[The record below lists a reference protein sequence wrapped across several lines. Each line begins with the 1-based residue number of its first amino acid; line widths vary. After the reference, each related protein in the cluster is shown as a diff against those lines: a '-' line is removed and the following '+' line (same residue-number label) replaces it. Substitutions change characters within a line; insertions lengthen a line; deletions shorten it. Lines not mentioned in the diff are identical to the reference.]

1 MSLRGPRPAGSKA
14 SVQSTSASSSM
25 TPSPGASTTLTAGMS
40 IFTPDTSV
48 TSPPPASSSTMT
60 TPYSPYS
67 AVTTATV
74 LASQQSQMTPVS
86 ASRTR
91 NSSIYGKWEPLSCII
106 YGVVSYPFNIAQ
118 QSQSLARSASSRR
131 PVTRVN
137 GAVARKP
144 VPGAGSEDQSHLAP
158 LTEDDVGEREG
169 RDWSE
174 FQGVEVGDEVYAF
187 ERYVKNEG
195 SHVWYRG
202 YVARYPTVPPLA
214 TSASLLGGQPT
225 RTVPTGVLDNPEV
238 FVSLFP
244 ASIIHVRDQLND
256 YDEGKLADAYRS
268 LRAGMDAPG
277 GSIPGLTGR
286 PMETLKEEDESVD
299 GSVVTPGDKKA
310 FRASVSSRF
319 TNHAPNG
326 TLIRTNHPSAIPH
339 PASSVEKP
347 PRPLPSFKIQ
357 DDTSSGAE
365 QPLVDE
371 IAAALREWHALL
383 YVYLSRRDYRLFQ
396 IVQGHIEALHL
407 GRRQLLANT
416 LGMEETINLR
426 RECVARLV
434 KGNVVQ
440 GLDVI
445 VRHPAWGGLVTVD
458 VEDDVDARSWMSAV
472 RMYAMQASLAY
483 TDASPGGGPLY
494 NFRGSA
500 LTNLKALT
508 AAANS
513 PLPSALFSP
522 PPMSLHGRQGSE
534 EILSPTARYLESKG
548 KPQTGAKFYHVFL
561 ELRAFVASICAPGE
575 TVELYFSLY
584 DKSANPPR
592 FLTEEFCTV
601 LNHRGV
607 AAREWNE
614 QGTMGRMRTLFTE
627 LGEHDVQEAIYLVCR
642 IIRSGSLKAGQ
653 EASSSGASGR
663 RGSSDLSSMLAPTR
677 GDDTAAQ
684 SQTGTNSVGGRAVTP
699 FGLRT
704 AESQPTY
711 FRRPFGCAVLELS
724 QLTKM
729 SADKS
734 DTSNLREHVMPIFVP
749 ANEGAFTT
757 LHQEI
762 IGSRTKEFDK
772 SPRAER
778 LGVNIK
784 VFFGDAKT
792 IIRENPSLLHE
803 TPITYRLGFPD
814 VVFPSDVRNDV
825 YIKLWSGEFI
835 SGGLTTATG
844 VSALRQSISRGASGN
859 IQVTIEVRTAAGATV
874 EGSISKGAG
883 EPPMTYFHSLVFHKN
898 NSPTFGELLK
908 LQLPPDLL
916 QSCHLFFTFR
926 NRRVP
931 DRISTTINTATRS
944 TSTDVADRPFAFGF
958 LPLFPDGKAFVK
970 DGEHVLVLYKAEKLQ
985 QIMAPDYLD
994 GPWSCA
1000 DRTKLEQIVVPP
1012 NLAKSATMTRDS
1024 LIIRSYLCSTRFTQN
1039 SVLLELLAWEQ
1050 LSSAQQILAVLSK
1063 FTFGGEGEIVKF
1075 LRDIFDSL
1083 FAILVSPHNQHGD
1096 LDDAVFN
1103 SLVTVLGIIQ
1113 DRRFTNFQ
1121 PVLEVY
1127 IDEHFSCAPASSHLI
1142 HSMNRLL
1149 ANPAGAETATK
1160 LRSAFKVWHYL
1171 FQFVMRAR
1179 ALQKSKEVGMGAT
1192 AEHLET
1198 QFKKELRQHLAEINR
1213 LMSLSVP
1220 ASIGTQTF
1228 ALQNFTS
1235 ILPDLAETFSSTEL
1249 VGIATGFA
1257 NSIVASRGPNVIWKL
1272 LMYLQL
1278 VQGFLFD
1285 DPLSRT
1291 PLIESVVSWVKPH
1304 FGKYDEYVHVQAGES
1319 ENAKDK
1325 ARIQWLEGT
1334 RLCVTIMAI
1343 MLDKIDTS
1351 LVDPAVRADRKAY
1364 REEQDNV
1371 EYMLPLLPKILE
1383 SYRELQSTASRQTI
1397 ARSKSVIATG
1407 SLAPVVF
1414 PASYPFALVASSP
1427 AASQGSGYK
1436 SPIIGADFST
1446 FFNSTLAET
1455 AIVLLVL
1462 ILSASPKYLLGFF
1475 EFLLE
1480 VEGNENFS
1488 RFLSQFFKVAI
1499 SILSNE
1505 AFPSTWLNVNIL
1517 AHKVILKIAA
1527 PISDVLIRQ
1536 YIPDQNMTYQFNS
1549 TMWQDALLMLFK
1561 LMSSPQ
1567 LLIEDFSP
1575 QKRRAVWRLAGD
1587 LRVEGAA
1594 IITRMWDAL
1603 GWPEQVSAAN
1613 GVIGRFG
1620 GYQVALAGLVDQVL
1634 GLCLSHHDELRN
1646 AAVEILYSMIVSAF
1660 RLEGHFNAIENELI
1674 NTLDKLFMSDVK
1686 GDQIARDFFIGH
1698 LRSLFEASNIDEA
1711 LRERVSDFLE
1721 SVDLFLE
1728 LLLNVRELPDGDEYQ
1743 DDRVIATLR
1752 LMNFIRRIGR
1762 DEIYIKYVHQLV
1774 NMHLQSQN
1782 FVEAAL
1788 TLKLHADLYDWDM
1801 TSIVDPM
1808 EELNLP
1814 RQSHFERK
1822 EMLSLL
1828 VLDYLGKGKA
1838 WEIGV
1843 EICKELATQHGEVT
1857 FNYQKLSEILMHQAT
1872 LLDRIVNDQ
1881 RYYPEYFRVGFYGNF
1896 PAALQNKQFIYR
1908 GYEWEKFG
1916 AFCERMLNKHPVA
1929 QLLKPNVTP
1938 NEEIMYGS
1946 EQFIQCAVV
1955 VPEPDRSHVVFLNP
1969 DVPAAVRNYYEHSE
1983 INLFSSSRP
1992 FSKEGASSVSSEF
2005 RDRDIWVEKTYFR
2018 TEAAFPTVLRR
2029 SEIVD
2034 SNVEEISPI
2043 EVALN
2048 DVLQKTKELT
2058 NLEVRY
2064 NNMSR
2069 TEQPISTNALSMSLN
2084 SAVDSP
2090 VNGGVGLYRQAFLG
2104 ADYLPLHPENA
2115 ALVQR
2120 LRDAIDEQVRVIAR
2134 CLQLHGRLCPY
2145 EMQPFHQTLEKFFRK
2160 NFYEEIQRLPAVTT
2174 AELNGV
2180 GTHAGELFSPATEV
2194 FDGMSDITSL
2204 GPDTRKR
2211 SMSSSQAIS
2220 LPPIQPVSHIPLNA
2234 SMYSRSSASMD
2245 AHRPEDLSVVTMTLT
2260 PLQRQIAHLS
2270 RNGIQGLSAGP
2281 NDRQSEEPSSP
2292 NASTVNVVEPSLPV
2306 PATRTS
2312 SVPSLNSLKKSTSRL
2327 SRLGP
2332 LSWGRK

>member
-1 MSLRGPRPAGSKA
+1 MSLPRGPRPAGSKA
-14 SVQSTSASSSM
+14 SIAVSQTPSGTSS
-25 TPSPGASTTLTAGMS
+25 TPSPVGSATVTPGPST
-40 IFTPDTSV
+40 IFTPDTSIM
-48 TSPPPASSSTMT
+48 SAPPGSSTT
-60 TPYSPYS
+60 NAYNPYS
-67 AVTTATV
+67 AM
-74 LASQQSQMTPVS
+74 SPSHQPQQARSSPQ
-86 ASRTR
+86 R
-91 NSSIYGKWEPLSCII
+91 NSTSYGKWEPLSSIL
-106 YGVVSYPFNIAQ
+106 YGVVSFPFSIAQ
-118 QSQSLARSASSRR
+118 QAQPLARTASSRK
-131 PVTRVN
+131 TGSRVN
-137 GAVARKP
+137 GSRKLN
-144 VPGAGSEDQSHLAP
+144 GAGGSDPDHLEA
-158 LTEDDVGEREG
+158 LAEDDVGEREG
-169 RDWSE
+169 RDWSDW
-174 FQGVEVGDEVYAF
+174 QGLEVGDEVYAF
-187 ERYVKNEG
+187 EKYVQKEG
-195 SHVWYRG
+195 ASIWYRG
-202 YVARYPTVPPLA
+202 YVARYPTVPPIA
-214 TSASLLGGQPT
+214 TSTSLLGGQQT
-225 RTVPTGVLDNPEV
+225 RTVPTSILDEPHV

-244 ASIIHVRDQLND
+244 ASIIHIRDELND

-268 LRAGMDAPG
+268 LRAGLDAPG
-277 GSIPGLTGR
+277 GSIPGLSGR

-299 GSVVTPGDKKA
+299 GSASGDKKA
-310 FRASVSSRF
+310 LRASVSSRF

-326 TLIRTNHPSAIPH
+326 TLVRTNHPTNIPH
-339 PASSVEKP
+339 PEGGIERP

-383 YVYLSRRDYRLFQ
+383 YVYLNRRDYRLFQ
-396 IVQGHIEALHL
+396 TVQGHIEALHL

-416 LGMEETINLR
+416 LGLEETLNLR
-426 RECVARLV
+426 RDCVARLV
-434 KGNVVQ
+434 RGNVVQ

-458 VEDDVDARSWMSAV
+458 VEGEVDPRSWVSAV

-483 TDASPGGGPLY
+483 IDASPSGGPLY
-494 NFRGSA
+494 NFKGSA
-500 LTNLKALT
+500 LSNPQSSLG
-508 AAANS
+508 AAGT

-522 PPMSLHGRQGSE
+522 MMSQHGRNRSE
-534 EILSPTARYLESKG
+534 DTYSVTTRHLESRNGKG
-548 KPQTGAKFYHVFL
+548 SQSGAKFYHVYL

-584 DKSANPPR
+584 DKSASPPR
-592 FLTEEFCTV
+592 FLTEEYCAV

-614 QGTMGRMRTLFTE
+614 QGTMGRLRTVFTE

-642 IIRSGSLKAGQ
+642 IVRCGGMKSGQ

-663 RGSSDLSSMLAPTR
+663 RGSSDVASMLGAAAGP
-677 GDDTAAQ
+677 DDSATLNGLQ
-684 SQTGTNSVGGRAVTP
+684 PGTNTVGGRTVTP

-704 AESQPTY
+704 SEGQPTY

-729 SADKS
+729 SADRS
-734 DTSNLREHVMPIFVP
+734 DTSNMREHVMPIFVP
-749 ANEGAFTT
+749 MNEGGFST

-762 IGSRTKEFDK
+762 IASRTKEFDR

-784 VFFGDAKT
+784 VFYGDAKT
-792 IIRENPSLLHE
+792 IIRENPSLMHD

-825 YIKLWSGEFI
+825 YIKLWSGEFF
-835 SGGLTTATG
+835 SGTLGSNTG
-844 VSALRQSISRGASGN
+844 VSALRQSISRGSSGN
-859 IQVTIEVRTAAGATV
+859 IQVTVEVRTAAGATV
-874 EGSISKGAG
+874 EGAIIKGSG
-883 EPPMTYFHSLVFHKN
+883 EPPVTYFHSLVYYKN

-908 LQLPPDLL
+908 LQLPPDLM
-916 QSCHLFFTFR
+916 QSCHLFFTLR
-926 NRRVP
+926 NRKTADRLSTNLNPAGRNAAP
-931 DRISTTINTATRS
+931 DAS
-944 TSTDVADRPFAFGF
+944 DRPFAFGY

-970 DGEHVLVLYKAEKLQ
+970 DGEHNLLLFKADRLQ

-994 GPWSCA
+994 APWSAA
-1000 DRTKLEQIVVPP
+1000 DRTKLDQISIPA
-1012 NLAKSATMTRDS
+1012 NLAKSASLTRDS

-1039 SVLLELLAWEQ
+1039 SVLLELLDWER
-1050 LSSAQQILAVLSK
+1050 LSSTSQIHTVLSR

-1083 FAILVSPHNQHGD
+1083 FSILVSSLNHQGD

-1103 SLVTVLGIIQ
+1103 ALVTVLGIIQ

-1121 PVLEVY
+1121 PVLDVY
-1127 IDEHFSCAPASSHLI
+1127 IEEHFSCAPASSHLI

-1149 ANPAGAETATK
+1149 SNPSGAETATK
-1160 LRSAFKVWHYL
+1160 LRSAFKVWHHL
-1171 FQFVMRAR
+1171 FRFIMRAR

-1192 AEHLET
+1192 SEHLESS
-1198 QFKKELRQHLAEINR
+1198 FKKELRQHLGEINR
-1213 LMSLSVP
+1213 LMSLPSP

-1228 ALQNFTS
+1228 ALQHFTS
-1235 ILPDLAETFSSTEL
+1235 ILPDLGESFSSTDL
-1249 VGIATGFA
+1249 VSIATGFA
-1257 NSIVASRGPNVIWKL
+1257 NSIVASRGPNVTWKL

-1285 DPLSRT
+1285 DPRSRT
-1291 PLIESVVSWVKPH
+1291 PLIESVVSWIKPH
-1304 FGKYDEYVHVQAGES
+1304 FGKYDEYVHVQAGDT

-1325 ARIQWLEGT
+1325 ARIQWLEST
-1334 RLCVTIMAI
+1334 RLCVTIMAV
-1343 MLDKIDTS
+1343 MLDKINQS
-1351 LVDPAVRADRKAY
+1351 LVDPAVRADRKAH
-1364 REEQDNV
+1364 RQEQDNV
-1371 EYMLPLLPKILE
+1371 EYMLPLLPKLLE
-1383 SYRELQSTASRQTI
+1383 SYRELQSTASRQAI
-1397 ARSKSVIATG
+1397 ARSRSTTTMAT
-1407 SLAPVVF
+1407 SAPVVF
-1414 PASYPFALVASSP
+1414 PASYPFALVANSP
-1427 AASQGSGYK
+1427 AAAQASGYK
-1436 SPIIGADFST
+1436 SPIIGADFSA
-1446 FFNSTLAET
+1446 FFNTTLAET
-1455 AIVLLVL
+1455 AVVLLVL
-1462 ILSASPKYLLGFF
+1462 ILSAPTKHLLAFF
-1475 EFLLE
+1475 DWLLE
-1480 VEGNENFS
+1480 VEGSENVG
-1488 RFLSQFFKVAI
+1488 RFLSQFFKVAV

-1505 AFPSTWLNVNIL
+1505 SFPSTWLNVNIL
-1517 AHKVILKIAA
+1517 AHKVILKISE
-1527 PISDVLIRQ
+1527 PISEVLIGQ
-1536 YIPDQNMTYQFNS
+1536 YIPDQKMTYQFNS
-1549 TMWQDALLMLFK
+1549 TMWEDAFLMLFK
-1561 LMSSPQ
+1561 LLSSPQ
-1567 LLIEDFSP
+1567 LVIEDFSP

-1587 LRVEGAA
+1587 LRVDGAA
-1594 IITRMWDAL
+1594 IIARLWEAL
-1603 GWPEQVSAAN
+1603 GWPETVSTQS
-1613 GVIGRFG
+1613 GVIGRYG
-1620 GYQVALAGLVDQVL
+1620 GYQVALAGLVDHVL
-1634 GLCLSHHDELRN
+1634 GLCLSHHDQLRT

-1698 LRSLFEASNIDEA
+1698 LRSLFESSNVEDA
-1711 LRERVSDFLE
+1711 LRERVADFLE

-1788 TLKLHADLYDWDM
+1788 TLKLHADLYDWDLS
-1801 TSIVDPM
+1801 TIVDPM
-1808 EELNLP
+1808 PELNLP
-1814 RQSHFERK
+1814 RQSQFDRK
-1822 EMLSLL
+1822 ETLSLL

-1916 AFCERMLNKHPVA
+1916 AFCERMLNKHPAA
-1929 QLLKPNVTP
+1929 QLLKAMVTP
-1938 NEEIMYGS
+1938 TEEIMFGP

-1955 VPEPDRSHVVFLNP
+1955 VPEPDRGHVVFLNP
-1969 DVPAAVRNYYEHSE
+1969 EVPTQVRNYYEHSE

-1992 FSKEGASSVSSEF
+1992 FSKEGTSSTSEL
-2005 RDRDIWVEKTYFR
+2005 RERDIWVEKTYYR

-2034 SNVEEISPI
+2034 FNVEEMSPV
-2043 EVALN
+2043 ENALN
-2048 DVLQKTKELT
+2048 DVLAKTKELA
-2058 NLEVRY
+2058 NLEVRFT
-2064 NNMSR
+2064 NMSR
-2069 TEQPISTNALSMSLN
+2069 TDQPVSTNALSMSLN

-2090 VNGGVGLYRQAFLG
+2090 VNGGVALYRQAFLG
-2104 ADYLPLHPENA
+2104 PDYLPLHPENA

-2160 NFYEEIQRLPAVTT
+2160 NFHEEIQRLPAVTT

-2180 GTHAGELFSPATEV
+2180 GPATGEMFSPATEV
-2194 FDGMSDITSL
+2194 FDAMSMTSL
-2204 GPDTRKR
+2204 GQDTRKR
-2211 SMSSSQAIS
+2211 SLSSGQVVT
-2220 LPPIQPVSHIPLNA
+2220 LPPIQPVSHIPLDP
-2234 SMYSRSSASMD
+2234 SMYTRSSASMD
-2245 AHRPEDLSVVTMTLT
+2245 ARRPEDPNALASKPSLT
-2260 PLQRQIAHLS
+2260 PLQRHVAHLS

-2281 NDRQSEEPSSP
+2281 NDRGSEAPSSP
-2292 NASTVNVVEPSLPV
+2292 NESTVNVVESSPSQIIPRN
-2306 PATRTS
+2306 P
-2312 SVPSLNSLKKSTSRL
+2312 SVPSLNSVKKSTSRL
-2327 SRLGP
+2327 SISRLGST
-2332 LSWGRK
+2332 LSWGRR